1 LATDGWTSVQVP
13 VELLAGDPQNRSAF
27 SQRTTPD
34 QLLVKTFP
42 DTVTVLMP
50 AVLGTRLSPPA
61 SDR

>member
-1 LATDGWTSVQVP
+1 MQVP
-13 VELLAGDPQNRSAF
+13 VELLFGDPQNRSAD

-34 QLLVKTFP
+34 QLLVKVFP
-42 DTVTVLMP
+42 DMVTVLMP